1 MDILI
6 VDDSRLARRE
16 LLEMLRG
23 HPEHQVV
30 GEAASCAEAVSLID
44 KLEPELL
51 LLDIH
56 LPDGSGFDVLEQAS
70 YTPKVIFTT
79 AYEQHALRAFEVNAL
94 DYLLKPVTAQR
105 LAQALERAGA
115 ADSAHAKSAQQT
127 ASRST
132 SDHLFIRDG
141 ERCHFVRF
149 EDIRLIEVDGN
160 YVRLHFGTTK
170 AMLYRSLNQ
179 LESRLDPRMFFRANR
194 QQVVNLGWIDG
205 IDPAVGDG
213 LIIRMR
219 GGGEV
224 EVSRR
229 QARELRQ
236 QLEL

>member
-1 MDILI
+1 MDIVI

-16 LLEMLRG
+16 LAEMLRG
-23 HPEHQVV
+23 HSEQQVV
-30 GEAASCAEAVSLID
+30 GEAATCAEAVALID
-44 KLEPELL
+44 RLEPDLL

-56 LPDGSGFDVLEQAS
+56 LPDGSGFDVLEQVA

-94 DYLLKPVTAQR
+94 DYLLKPVAAQR
-105 LAQALERAGA
+105 LAQALERAA
-115 ADSAHAKSAQQT
+115 AVGTAGKRSVQQGG
-127 ASRST
+127 SRSAG
-132 SDHLFIRDG
+132 DHLFIRDG

-194 QQVVNLGWIDG
+194 QQVVNLQWIAG
-205 IDPAVGDG
+205 MESAVGDG
-213 LIIRMR
+213 LTIRLR
-219 GGGEV
+219 DGGEV